1 MASRHRSSGLSRP
14 AIVPHDDAKSAT
26 LSLLF
31 LATFRCCRHLSLDGS
46 EGWTRY
52 PKRPKSWKVVLF
64 GQHIMGLFQQI
75 NTHNFDLV
83 LSSLSHS
90 LGWLGSPSQDSEV
103 SALGIFPS
111 LRIEIDIRA
120 TVFFFF
126 LRKICPFKT
135 LF

>member
-1 MASRHRSSGLSRP
+1 
-14 AIVPHDDAKSAT
+14 
-26 LSLLF
+26 
-31 LATFRCCRHLSLDGS
+31 
-46 EGWTRY
+46 
-52 PKRPKSWKVVLF
+52 
-64 GQHIMGLFQQI
+64 MGLFQHTI
-75 NTHNFDLV
+75 LTTFDLV

-111 LRIEIDIRA
+111 LRIEIDSRA
-120 TVFFFF
+120 TVFFP